1 VANCVVTGYVFKP
14 NNQPK
19 PGVEIRIVRVL
30 KDQLLTAASP
40 SLTRTLADGSFTFT
54 VPRGPNCLAYIEAV
68 IEGFNVAGGTPVEI
82 PDAGAATLMLLQTVN
97 DPPGFATVI
106 VPRSI
111 MIKVDGTV
119 LDESAT
125 IINFEG
131 ATADSDPPGQVNVSV
146 QPFSQHLQEIAD
158 IGTPLQQIRVKI
170 DEPVLEYFTP
180 PTGGPPT
187 WGQIVGTLFSQTD
200 LNLALNAKQNIARQQ
215 NSQIADYTTTILD
228 SGGHVFHPASDNNPR
243 TFTIADN
250 VNLAYPLGTTI
261 IFVNKINTVTI
272 AIVSDILTMAGTGST
287 GNRSLAANGIA
298 TAMKIADTE
307 WIISGT
313 GLT

>member
-1 VANCVVTGYVFKP
+1 MANCVITGYVFKP

-30 KDQLLTAASP
+30 KDGVLVAATP
-40 SLTRTLADGSFTFT
+40 SLVHTNPSGFFTFT
-54 VPRGPNCLAYIEAV
+54 VARGPNCLAYIEAG
-68 IEGFNVAGGTPVEI
+68 IEGFNVAGGTPVEV
-82 PDAGAATLMLLQTVN
+82 PDAGAATLMLLQTVS

-111 MIKVDGTV
+111 TIKVDGVV
-119 LDESAT
+119 LEEAAT
-125 IINFEG
+125 SLNFEG
-131 ATADSDPPGQVNVSV
+131 AVADVDPAEQVNISV
-146 QPFSQHLQEIAD
+146 QPFSEHLVEISD
-158 IGTPLQQIRVKI
+158 IGTALQQIRVKI
-170 DEPVLEYFTP
+170 DGTELEYFTP

-200 LNLALNAKQNIARQQ
+200 LNNELNTKQDLAKQQ
-215 NSQIADYTTTILD
+215 NSQIANYTTALLD
-228 SGGHVFHPASDNNPR
+228 SGGHIFHPSSDNNPR

-250 VNLAYPLGTTI
+250 VNVPYPLGTTL

-272 AIVSDILTMAGTGST
+272 SIVSDILTLAGSGST
-287 GNRSLAANGIA
+287 GNRSLAANGVA
-298 TAMKIADTE
+298 TAIKIADTE
-307 WIISGT
+307 WLISGT